1 MNINKKLANEL
12 YQGLDKISKKR
23 VDEAVA
29 KIIRTKMRG
38 GKVVV
43 VTGSG
48 PNIHEGVTTLIAE
61 LIAKGIV
68 DGVLTSSAVIAHEM
82 AGTLDKVKR
91 VDGRKLGINK
101 EILPRGF
108 LFEVTIMD
116 DEILAQI
123 KKEMIIDEELI
134 DRVLKEGGR
143 IIIKAA
149 GNIAYPMGLRTE
161 RLARE
166 VEQFAKSI
174 GKPLEY
180 AAGLGADRKTI
191 IGAAARK
198 NIPILVTVPQL
209 VGGGAVGLAIGDSI
223 PITERSAKIAN
234 MLREADVIIESAV
247 ALTQEIH
254 DGPFETYTG
263 HGIWA
268 RWEGYETYRLEKKSL
283 IRIDMDPNLE
293 KAWQQ
298 ERTSGRI
305 QEAIDKGLPKTK
317 LTGIPFRMEMS
328 GFARLE
334 NTIPII
340 KDVGIIWPILAK
352 EVTERLGVEL
362 DFISYPQETPEGK
375 EIREWIVKTVKPIN
389 RENMIYNL
397 KRHSSKNEEGLQCE

>member
-1 MNINKKLANEL
+1 MNKKLVDQL
-12 YQGLDKISKKR
+12 YKGLDKISKRR
-23 VDEAVA
+23 VDEAID
-29 KIIRTKMRG
+29 KIVQTKMKG
-38 GKVVV
+38 GKIAV

-61 LIAKGIV
+61 LISKGIV

-91 VDGRKLGINK
+91 VDGKKLGIDE

-116 DEILAQI
+116 DEVLAQI
-123 KKEMIIDEELI
+123 KKEMVIDEELV
-134 DRVLKEGGR
+134 DKVLKEKGR

-149 GNIAYPMGLRTE
+149 GNMGYPMGLRTE

-166 VEQFAKSI
+166 AEHFAKSI

-180 AAGLGADRKTI
+180 TVGLGADKRTI
-191 IGAAARK
+191 IGAAAEK
-198 NIPILVTVPQL
+198 NVPILVTVPQL

-223 PITERSAKIAN
+223 SITERSARIAN
-234 MLREADVIIESAV
+234 MLGEAEVVIESAV

-268 RWEGYETYRLEKKSL
+268 RWKGYETYKLENKTL

-298 ERTSGRI
+298 ERASGRI
-305 QEAIDKGLPKTK
+305 QEAVDKGLPKTK

-334 NTIPII
+334 DSIPIVEDI
-340 KDVGIIWPILAK
+340 GVIWPIIAK
-352 EVTERLGVEL
+352 KITERLGREL
-362 DFISYPQETPEGK
+362 DFISYPQGTPEGK
-375 EIREWIVKTVKPIN
+375 EIREWIVKNIKPIN
-389 RENMIYNL
+389 REEMVYNL
-397 KRHSSKNEEGLQCE
+397 RECSLENEGGLQCE

>member
-1 MNINKKLANEL
+1 MNIDKDLVGQL
-12 YQGLDKISKKR
+12 YQDLDKISKKR
-23 VDEAVA
+23 IDGAVA
-29 KIIRTKMRG
+29 KIVQAKMRG

-48 PNIHEGVTTLIAE
+48 PNIHEGVTTLISE
-61 LIAKGIV
+61 LIAKEIV

-91 VDGRKLGINK
+91 VDGRKLGIEK
-101 EILPRGF
+101 KILPRGF
-108 LFEVTIMD
+108 LFEVTVMD

-123 KKEMIIDEELI
+123 KKEMVIDEELI
-134 DRVLKEGGR
+134 DKVLKEEGR

-149 GNIAYPMGLRTE
+149 GNMAYPMGLRTE

-166 VEQFAKSI
+166 TEQFAKSI

-180 AAGLGADRKTI
+180 AAGLGADRKTM

-198 NIPILVTVPQL
+198 SIPILVTVPQL

-223 PITERSAKIAN
+223 PITERSARIAN
-234 MLREADVIIESAV
+234 ILREADVIIESAV

-298 ERTSGRI
+298 ERTGGEI
-305 QEAIDKGLPKTK
+305 QKAIDNGLPKTK

-334 NTIPII
+334 DSIPI
-340 KDVGIIWPILAK
+340 VGDIGVIWPIIAK
-352 EVTERLGVEL
+352 KVTERLGVGL
-362 DFISYPQETPEGK
+362 GFISYPQETLEGK
-375 EIREWIVKTVKPIN
+375 KIREWIVKTVKPIS
-389 RENMIYNL
+389 REKITYNL
-397 KRHSSKNEEGLQCE
+397 KKHSSEN